1 MRVVRPISV
10 STSVEARPLEVF
22 EFLAVLANHEQFL
35 DHFLVDWE
43 FSGPRP
49 RGRRQGAGPAE
60 RARRAGPDRVR
71 GASRST
77 TARRIVEDGLGAK
90 DKHGTHRRHT
100 RGTYTLTE
108 ASGGGTEVEFELEW
122 LEASRAE
129 RMIPAMTRVFTRR
142 SVAKGMRRLKKLLDR
157 RD

>member
-43 FSGPRP
+43 FSGPA
-49 RGRRQGAGPAE
+49 RGVGAKG
-60 RARRAGPDRVR
+60 RARQNAPGGQDRTEFEVIEVDD
-71 GASRST
+71 G
-77 TARRIVEDGLGAK
+77 RRIVEDGLGAK

-108 ASGGGTEVEFELEW
+108 ASGGGTEIEFELEW

-129 RMIPAMTRVFTRR
+129 RMIPPMTRVFTRR
-142 SVAKGMRRLKKLLDR
+142 SVAKGMRRLKKLLDS